1 MPLNSKDLLREQLE
15 AISNRQPKARKAKA
29 VQPNKQAGRAFNAKM
44 QMLVN
49 AIKKDINEQ
58 IVPMVKSL
66 ESQYISDSGD
76 DIVVNGM
83 VIKRDGNIIWHP
95 AKGSGFIAINDAW
108 SDSIMAIF
116 ASLIDKWRSPAFM
129 GAAQSVASE
138 FVTAMN
144 AQNSRRFAK
153 SVKPIGVTGI
163 DIFGDSPKLQDLLSA
178 SIADNTRLITSIPER
193 YLDNVQSL
201 VMNNMRSGLRPS
213 AIVKQLQDQ
222 YGVTKRR
229 AQLIARDQTSKANG
243 ELSKQR
249 QLDTGFEYF
258 RWVDSDDI
266 RVRDRHESI
275 ANKDV
280 GYGKGVYRWDDPPK
294 NEKGVPITPGS
305 EINCRCIAQPVT
317 SRQVEQNKKNKV

>member
-1 MPLNSKDLLREQLE
+1 MLNSKDLLRDQLE

-29 VQPNKQAGRAFNAKM
+29 VQPNKQAGRTFNAKM

-66 ESQYISDSGD
+66 EFQYIGDS
-76 DIVVNGM
+76 
-83 VIKRDGNIIWHP
+83 
-95 AKGSGFIAINDAW
+95 AINDAW
-108 SDSIMAIF
+108 PDTIMALF

-129 GAAQSVASE
+129 GAAKSVASE
-138 FVTAMN
+138 FVTSMN
-144 AQNSRRFAK
+144 VQNSRRFAK

-305 EINCRCIAQPVT
+305 EINCRCIAQPVLA
-317 SRQVEQNKKNKV
+317 REVEAYLARKAA